1 MGNAAGTLDMFQ
13 ARDSKT
19 QPTNGTPPQKQREGS
34 SSKLPRPNS
43 EELEEKFNVVLNAM
57 NLPPDKISV
66 LRQYD
71 QDKKWELVCDQ
82 ERFQVKNPPA
92 AYIKKLRSCGDTGG
106 ISQKFKRKDREE
118 STKVLRELEISLRTN
133 HIGWVEEFLSKEVGG
148 LDALVEYLSYAQG
161 FPYDL
166 DSSDNG
172 TLEKPKALQRSMEDI
187 NKSSASSSPSNT
199 PSRARNR
206 TTKHNRATMRNSR
219 HANMKDDIHVCIMCL
234 RAIMNYQLG
243 FSMVMSHSS
252 CVKQITLSLTNK
264 NARTKALVLELL
276 AAVCLVRGGHELI
289 LSAFNYFMEVCDE
302 SSRFE
307 KLMEYFRNEDHNIDF
322 MVACMQFINIVVHS
336 VKNMNFRVYLQYE
349 FSLLGLDEY
358 LEGLKHTESE
368 RLQVQIQAYLDNIFD
383 VNNLLEDT
391 ENKHE
396 MLEHVED
403 LQGDVAHLTIKL
415 QQTENEYM
423 RRVAELEKQLDQ
435 TRKELRKSKETR
447 QSQSFLLSHQTVTT
461 LQSIDQG
468 EGVLWVEPAGD
479 TCTEEPSSV
488 GYNIGSPVTTSVCPA
503 SPSTIRLTIVSE
515 PDITSHKPEE
525 SLDTHVS
532 TLPLLTA
539 LESDIPTASPAPLL
553 REPEYNENSASK
565 SHTVSWSTTI
575 PAAPPLF
582 GYKNEDE
589 DAICYAP
596 ELMQSQAVL
605 SGKSRIPSTPS
616 DATDGT
622 SAPPPP
628 PPLPPSPPPCGPP
641 APPPPPGAPPAPPPP
656 FGGPPVP
663 PPPGAPPPTF
673 GGPPAPPPPP
683 GGPPAPPP
691 PPGGPSAP
699 PPPPGG
705 PLAPPPPG
713 MPAPSM
719 PNGVSIKKTIQPKYR
734 MPVLNWVALKP
745 TQINGTV
752 FTQLNDDKV
761 LQELDM
767 SDFENQF
774 KTKAQG
780 TGPSKFS
787 QKVGS
792 AQNKP
797 SKVSL
802 IDPNRAKNL
811 AITLKKGGLTP
822 EAITAAIQSYDM
834 EGLNV
839 DFLELLSR
847 FLPTDWE
854 RQQISR
860 YLKDEKPLDQ
870 LGAEDRF
877 MVHLCSIPRLSERVN
892 TMIFI
897 ASFPDTTARLTPQLN
912 ALIAASISVK
922 SSEKLKGI
930 LELVLAFGNFMNSSK
945 RGAAYGFRLQ
955 SLDVLLDTKSTD
967 RKQTLLHYLVRTIK
981 EKYSHLADF
990 QSELHF
996 LEKAATVSLDA
1007 VLSNVRSLQT
1017 GMEQAQK
1024 EFTKQDDSVT
1034 LKEFL
1039 KSSMDVMSRLAAD
1052 SKTAQEAYEAVVGY
1066 FGENSKTTGPSA
1078 FFPIFLRFQRAY
1090 KQAEQ
1095 DLETWKKQEA
1105 AVTEEKTQA
1114 PDKPTTSPPTKSLK
1128 PQINLMAE
1136 LNKKLQMK
1144 EPRVYEENWVI
1155 EDIITDLRNQPY
1167 RRTDISRRS
1176 GKKPNSGTSVTTT
1189 DVPV

>member
-1 MGNAAGTLDMFQ
+1 MGNAAGSLDMFQ
-13 ARDSKT
+13 GRDSRI
-19 QPTNGTPPQKQREGS
+19 QPKNGT
-34 SSKLPRPNS
+34 SSKPQRPNS
-43 EELEEKFNVVLNAM
+43 CELEERFNVVLNAM

-82 ERFQVKNPPA
+82 EKFQVKNPPTT
-92 AYIKKLRSCGDTGG
+92 YTHKLRTYADRGG
-106 ISQKFKRKDREE
+106 ISVKLRKRDQE
-118 STKVLRELEISLRTN
+118 TTTVLRELEISLRTN
-133 HIGWVEEFLSKEVGG
+133 HIGWVEEFLSKSVGG

-161 FPYDL
+161 SFPCNMDN
-166 DSSDNG
+166 SDNG
-172 TLEKPKALQRSMEDI
+172 TPEKPKTLQGSLEDI
-187 NKSSASSSPSNT
+187 NKGSTSSSPSTT
-199 PSRARNR
+199 PSRARNL
-206 TTKHNRATMRNSR
+206 TSKYNFRATIRNSK
-219 HANMKDDIHVCIMCL
+219 HPNMTDDVHVCIMCL

-252 CVKQITLSLTNK
+252 CVNQITLSLTNK

-289 LSAFNYFMEVCDE
+289 LSAFNYFKEVCGE

-307 KLMEYFRNEDHNIDF
+307 KLMEYFRTEDSNIDF

-336 VKNMNFRVYLQYE
+336 VKNMNFRVFLQYE
-349 FSLLGLDEY
+349 FTLLGLDEY
-358 LEGLKHTESE
+358 LEVLKHTESE

-403 LQGDVAHLTIKL
+403 LQGHLVHLTEKL

-435 TRKELRKSKETR
+435 TRKEEKSI
-447 QSQSFLLSHQTVTT
+447 SQPSHIIHQN
-461 LQSIDQG
+461 LPNGQG
-468 EGVLWVEPAGD
+468 VVWVEPVGD
-479 TCTEEPSSV
+479 TCTEELFSVDGYIESPSSV
-488 GYNIGSPVTTSVCPA
+488 TNVRPA
-503 SPSTIRLTIVSE
+503 SPSAINLSIVSE
-515 PDITSHKPEE
+515 PDISTHETDISP
-525 SLDTHVS
+525 DTHAS
-532 TLPLLTA
+532 ELPLLSILDSNIQTV
-539 LESDIPTASPAPLL
+539 PPAPLL
-553 REPEYNENSASK
+553 QGPEGNIISASQPHK
-565 SHTVSWSTTI
+565 VSWSTTK
-575 PAAPPLF
+575 PDDSLLP
-582 GYKNEDE
+582 GTKNDHS
-589 DAICYAP
+589 ICNQLESVLP
-596 ELMQSQAVL
+596 QVEQSGE
-605 SGKSRIPSTPS
+605 SCIPS
-616 DATDGT
+616 
-622 SAPPPP
+622 PPPP
-628 PPLPPSPPPCGPP
+628 PPLPPLDLQGSLAPSPPCGPPAPPPLPGAPP
-641 APPPPPGAPPAPPPP
+641 APPPPPGAPPAPLPPP
-656 FGGPPVP
+656 GAPPAPP
-663 PPPGAPPPTF
+663 PPPGAPPPL

-691 PPGGPSAP
+691 PGGPFV
-699 PPPPGG
+699 PPPPGST
-705 PLAPPPPG
+705 
-713 MPAPSM
+713 APS
-719 PNGVSIKKTIQPKYR
+719 GVSIKKTIQPKYR

-745 TQINGTV
+745 TQITGTV
-752 FTQLNDDKV
+752 FTQLNDEKV

-767 SDFENQF
+767 SEFENQF
-774 KTKAQG
+774 KTKAQDQG
-780 TGPSKFS
+780 QSKFFK
-787 QKVGS
+787 KVGS
-792 AQNKP
+792 SQNQP

-834 EGLNV
+834 EALNV

-847 FLPTDWE
+847 FLPTDWD

-860 YLKDEKPLDQ
+860 YLKDQKPLDQ

-877 MVHLCSIPRLSERVN
+877 MVHLCSIHRLSEKVN

-897 ASFPDTTARLTPQLN
+897 SSFPETTARLTPQLN

-955 SLDVLLDTKSTD
+955 SLDVLLETKSTD
-967 RKQTLLHYLVRTIK
+967 RKQTLLHYLVRTIS
-981 EKYSHLADF
+981 EKYPNLADF

-1007 VLSNVRSLQT
+1007 VLSDVRSLQT

-1039 KSSMDVMSRLAAD
+1039 KSSMDVMTRLAAD
-1052 SKTAQEAYEAVVGY
+1052 AKTAQEAYETVVGY
-1066 FGENSKTTGPSA
+1066 FGENSKTTAPSA
-1078 FFPIFLRFQRAY
+1078 FFPIFVRFGRAF
-1090 KQAEQ
+1090 KKAEQ
-1095 DLETWKKQEA
+1095 DLEMWKKEEA
-1105 AVTEEKTQA
+1105 AAAEEK
-1114 PDKPTTSPPTKSLK
+1114 PPSLEKPSLSPPTKSMK

-1136 LNKKLQMK
+1136 LNKKLQTK
-1144 EPRVYEENWVI
+1144 EPRVYEENWAI

-1167 RRTDISRRS
+1167 RRTDIARRS
-1176 GKKPNSGTSVTTT
+1176 GKKQNSGSAVTTA
-1189 DVPV
+1189 DIQV

>member
-1 MGNAAGTLDMFQ
+1 MFNIGD
-13 ARDSKT
+13 ACVFRVAFFDT
-19 QPTNGTPPQKQREGS
+19 C
-34 SSKLPRPNS
+34 
-43 EELEEKFNVVLNAM
+43 VVSDASVGRKKM
-57 NLPPDKISV
+57 QQVAISV
-66 LRQYD
+66 RPILVKKRRTRRKTRLRAFFRASRVASPTQGGAT
-71 QDKKWELVCDQ
+71 LV
-82 ERFQVKNPPA
+82 
-92 AYIKKLRSCGDTGG
+92 
-106 ISQKFKRKDREE
+106 
-118 STKVLRELEISLRTN
+118 
-133 HIGWVEEFLSKEVGG
+133 WVEEFLSKEVGG

-172 TLEKPKALQRSMEDI
+172 TLEKPKAMQRSMEDI

-199 PSRARNR
+199 PSRARHR

-264 NARTKALVLELL
+264 NARLRLVLQLNAIKMNSSHNYDRYFWTKLELHTPPSVTENDNALLSIIYFVSSTKALVLELL

-336 VKNMNFRVYLQYE
+336 VKNMNFRFYLQYE

-435 TRKELRKSKETR
+435 TRKELSKAKETS

-488 GYNIGSPVTTSVCPA
+488 GYNIVSPVTTSVCPA

-515 PDITSHKPEE
+515 PDITSHKPEV

-553 REPEYNENSASK
+553 REPEYNESSASK
-565 SHTVSWSTTI
+565 SHTVSWSATI

-582 GYKNEDE
+582 RSKNEDE
-589 DAICYAP
+589 DAFCHAP
-596 ELMQSQAVL
+596 ELMQSQVVP
-605 SGKSRIPSTPS
+605 SGKSGIPSTPS
-616 DATDGT
+616 DAMDGT
-622 SAPPPP
+622 SVPPPP

-663 PPPGAPPPTF
+663 PPPPGAPPPF
-673 GGPPAPPPPP
+673 

-699 PPPPGG
+699 PPPPLVDLLLHRH
-705 PLAPPPPG
+705 LACLLHLCLMVRLG
-713 MPAPSM
+713 
-719 PNGVSIKKTIQPKYR
+719 NFGGVSIKKTIQPKCR

-877 MVHLCSIPRLSERVN
+877 MVHLCAIPRLSERVN

-897 ASFPDTTARLTPQLN
+897 SSFPDTTARLTPQLN

-1090 KQAEQ
+1090 KARIFFIQ
-1095 DLETWKKQEA
+1095 W
-1105 AVTEEKTQA
+1105 
-1114 PDKPTTSPPTKSLK
+1114 
-1128 PQINLMAE
+1128 
-1136 LNKKLQMK
+1136 
-1144 EPRVYEENWVI
+1144 
-1155 EDIITDLRNQPY
+1155 
-1167 RRTDISRRS
+1167 
-1176 GKKPNSGTSVTTT
+1176 
-1189 DVPV
+1189 

>member
-1 MGNAAGTLDMFQ
+1 MGNAAGSLDMFQ
-13 ARDSKT
+13 TRESRT
-19 QPTNGTPPQKQREGS
+19 QPTNGTPPQKPREGS

-43 EELEEKFNVVLNAM
+43 GELEERFSVVLNAM

-92 AYIKKLRSCGDTGG
+92 TYIEKLRSYVDPGG
-106 ISQKFKRKDREE
+106 MSRKFKKKGSE
-118 STKVLRELEISLRTN
+118 STQTLRELEISLRTN
-133 HIGWVEEFLSKEVGG
+133 HIGWVEEFLSKKVGG
-148 LDALVEYLSYAQG
+148 LDALVEYLSFAQG
-161 FPYDL
+161 SFPVDT

-172 TLEKPKALQRSMEDI
+172 TSEKPKALQRSIEDI
-187 NKSSASSSPSNT
+187 NKSSTSSSPSTT
-199 PSRARNR
+199 PSRARNL
-206 TTKHNRATMRNSR
+206 TAKFYNRATMRHSR
-219 HANMKDDIHVCIMCL
+219 HVNMKDDVHVCIMCL

-243 FSMVMSHSS
+243 FSMVMSHPS
-252 CVKQITLSLTNK
+252 CVNQITLSLTNK

-276 AAVCLVRGGHELI
+276 AAVSLVRGGHDLI

-307 KLMEYFRNEDHNIDF
+307 KLMEYFRSEDHNIDF

-358 LEGLKHTESE
+358 LEVLKHTESE

-383 VNNLLEDT
+383 VNNLMEDT
-391 ENKHE
+391 ENRNE
-396 MLEHVED
+396 MLEHIED
-403 LQGDVAHLTIKL
+403 LQGHLAHLTEKI

-423 RRVAELEKQLDQ
+423 SRVAELEKQLDQ
-435 TRKELRKSKETR
+435 TRKELNAAKEK
-447 QSQSFLLSHQTVTT
+447 QLSRPSLVIHQTVTT
-461 LQSIDQG
+461 LKSLDQ
-468 EGVLWVEPAGD
+468 EVLWVEPAGD
-479 TCTEEPSSV
+479 TCTEEPTSIS
-488 GYNIGSPVTTSVCPA
+488 GNTGSPTTTTTTVRPA
-503 SPSTIRLTIVSE
+503 SPSAISLTIVSE
-515 PDITSHKPEE
+515 PDLSEGSP
-525 SLDTHVS
+525 DTHASVI
-532 TLPLLTA
+532 PLLSV
-539 LESDIPTASPAPLL
+539 LESNISTVPPAPSLQGPEFNKSPAPQ
-553 REPEYNENSASK
+553 
-565 SHTVSWSTTI
+565 SHKVSWSTTV
-575 PAAPPLF
+575 PPAPPLPET
-582 GYKNEDE
+582 KND
-589 DAICYAP
+589 DGIC
-596 ELMQSQAVL
+596 QSQVVP
-605 SGKSRIPSTPS
+605 SSIPSPPS
-616 DATDGT
+616 DTFDAPT
-622 SAPPPP
+622 PPPP
-628 PPLPPSPPPCGPP
+628 PPCPFASPPPCGPP
-641 APPPPPGAPPAPPPP
+641 APPPPPPPP
-656 FGGPPVP
+656 
-663 PPPGAPPPTF
+663 

-691 PPGGPSAP
+691 PLGGSTV
-699 PPPPGG
+699 
-705 PLAPPPPG
+705 PPPPG
-713 MPAPSM
+713 MPAPPM
-719 PNGVSIKKTIQPKYR
+719 TNGVSIKKTIQPKYR
-734 MPVLNWVALKP
+734 MPILNWVALKP
-745 TQINGTV
+745 AQINGTV
-752 FTQLNDDKV
+752 FTQLDDDKV

-767 SDFENQF
+767 SEFENQF

-780 TGPSKFS
+780 ESQSKFLKKVATS
-787 QKVGS
+787 QNQPKT
-792 AQNKP
+792 
-797 SKVSL
+797 VSL

-811 AITLKKGGLTP
+811 AITLKKGGLAP
-822 EAITAAIQSYDM
+822 AAITAAIQSYDI
-834 EGLNV
+834 EALNV

-877 MVHLCSIPRLSERVN
+877 MVHLCSVPRLAEKVN

-897 ASFPDTTARLTPQLN
+897 SSFPDTTARLTPQLN

-930 LELVLAFGNFMNSSK
+930 LELILAFGNFMNSSK

-967 RKQTLLHYLVRTIK
+967 RKQTLLHYLVRTIN
-981 EKYSHLADF
+981 EKYAHLSDY

-1007 VLSNVRSLQT
+1007 LLSDVRSLQS

-1039 KSSMDVMSRLAAD
+1039 KSSMDVMTRLAAD
-1052 SKTAQEAYEAVVGY
+1052 SKTAQEAYETVVGY
-1066 FGENSKTTGPSA
+1066 FGENSKTTAPSA
-1078 FFPIFLRFQRAY
+1078 FFPIFLRFGRAY
-1090 KQAEQ
+1090 KQAQ
-1095 DLETWKKQEA
+1095 LDLETWKKQEA
-1105 AVTEEKTQA
+1105 AIEEKTST
-1114 PDKPTTSPPTKSLK
+1114 PEKPTTSPSTKSPK

-1136 LNKKLQMK
+1136 LNKKLQTK
-1144 EPRVYEENWVI
+1144 EPRVYEENWAI

-1167 RRTDISRRS
+1167 RRTDIARRS
-1176 GKKPNSGTSVTTT
+1176 GKKQNSGAAVTTT
-1189 DVPV
+1189 DIPV